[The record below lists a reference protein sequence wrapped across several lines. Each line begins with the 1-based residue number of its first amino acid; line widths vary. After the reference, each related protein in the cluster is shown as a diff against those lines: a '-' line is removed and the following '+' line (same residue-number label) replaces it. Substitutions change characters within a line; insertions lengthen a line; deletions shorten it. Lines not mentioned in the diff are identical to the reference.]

1 MGLTEVL
8 PWLPQGGAI
17 GLLAAVAW
25 MVFTGRLVPR
35 RQHEEALC
43 IERTRGD
50 DWRDAYRATD
60 ARAEVLDRQMSE
72 VLTFVRGR
80 REAA

>member
-1 MGLTEVL
+1 MGLTDVL

-35 RQHEEALC
+35 RQHEEALAG
-43 IERTRGD
+43 ERQRAN
-50 DWRDAYRATD
+50 DWRDAYRAAD
-60 ARAEVLDRQMSE
+60 ARAEIVDRQMSE
-72 VLTFVRGR
+72 VLTFVRARG
-80 REAA
+80 AA